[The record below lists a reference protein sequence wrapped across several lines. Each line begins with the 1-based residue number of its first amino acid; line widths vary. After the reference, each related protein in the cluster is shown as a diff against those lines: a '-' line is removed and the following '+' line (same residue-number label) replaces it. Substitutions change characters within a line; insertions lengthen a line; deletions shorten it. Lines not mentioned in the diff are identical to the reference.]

1 MNIEAELVDH
11 PKYLLLRKKVGVLA
25 LEYLIR
31 IWGHCASNR
40 RGEHWRGKDAE
51 YLEIVARWTGEPG
64 ALLSALVEVGF
75 VDQKPTGL
83 LIHDWESNNSF
94 TVANWTKNLSGRPSK
109 KKPTSATPEPKPV
122 QDGSH
127 GEAMGKPWAP
137 HGDPVCMSDRVN
149 EGVRAPSLSQD
160 SEPLIPT
167 EAEVRAW
174 ALGSPA
180 AVHPDYA
187 AEKWADTSEKHLW
200 VVKGEL
206 IDWKS
211 RWTRWW
217 STDRPGWIQRR
228 SGVLAKNGAASGL
241 EDRIADLRQQLEKAV
256 KNGDPGAEG
265 LRQQIAALKAQR
277 TQDGKE

>member
-11 PKYLLLRKKVGVLA
+11 PKYLLLREMVGPNA

-31 IWGHCASNR
+31 IWGHCAANR
-40 RGEHWRGKDAE
+40 RGEHWKGKDGK
-51 YLEIVARWTGEPG
+51 YLEIVARWTGDRSV
-64 ALLSALVEVGF
+64 LFMALVEVGF
-75 VDQKPTGL
+75 VENRLTGIV
-83 LIHDWESNNSF
+83 IHDWESNNSI
-94 TVANWTKNLSGRPSK
+94 TVANWTRNLNGRPSK
-109 KKPTSATPEPKPV
+109 KKPSKTPQEANTHTA
-122 QDGSH
+122 GSH
-127 GEAMGKPWAP
+127 GEAAGNPRGSR
-137 HGDPVCMSDRVN
+137 GDPVCMNECMNERVL
-149 EGVRAPSLSQD
+149 APSLSQD

-200 VVKGEL
+200 IVKGEL
-206 IDWKS
+206 IDWKA

-217 STDRPGWIQRR
+217 ATDRPGWIQRR
-228 SGVLAKNGAASGL
+228 SGILAKNGAASGL

-256 KNGDPGAEG
+256 KNGDPVADD

-277 TQDGKE
+277 AKDDKE